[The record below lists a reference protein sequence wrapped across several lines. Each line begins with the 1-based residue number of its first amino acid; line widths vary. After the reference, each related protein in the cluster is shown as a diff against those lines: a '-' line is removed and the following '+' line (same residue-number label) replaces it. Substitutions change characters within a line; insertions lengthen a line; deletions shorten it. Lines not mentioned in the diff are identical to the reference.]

1 MGDAASTADGVRFA
15 LGNTE
20 EALIVTNFGVSER
33 GVLMYLDVS

>member
-15 LGNTE
+15 LGNNK

-33 GVLMYLDVS
+33 GVLSTT